1 MTTLLPDA
9 RSGARITRYLQ
20 WMLAETVFSGL
31 SALKLLTRVG
41 MSRQT
46 LEQATKSVS
55 IV

>member
-9 RSGARITRYLQ
+9 GARITRYLQ
-20 WMLAETVFSGL
+20 WMLAELVFSGL

-46 LEQATKSVS
+46 LEQATKSVN